1 MTARDLI
8 GLGISFAYPVLL
20 LGLAEGIRRWS
31 GYPQDF
37 TRKLIHIGAGMW
49 VFAVLWLFDTW
60 YIGLIPFA
68 TFILLNYIFYRYRL
82 LKAMDTSESTPGTV
96 YFALSITLLFLVL
109 WRTDSPDDRSYVA
122 AAGAMAMTWGDS
134 MASIVGRR
142 WGRHHYT
149 IAGSRR
155 SWEGSAAMLLA
166 AGVSMFLTLML
177 VPGSALSPYTLSLD
191 AGVAIAAAVSGA
203 LAATMVEGI
212 SPAGTDNLSVPL
224 LAGAV
229 VLAVTSLL

>member
-20 LGLAEGIRRWS
+20 LGLAESIRRWL
-31 GYPQDF
+31 GFAQDF
-37 TRKLIHIGAGMW
+37 TRKIIHIGAGMW

-60 YIGLIPFA
+60 YIGIIPFA
-68 TFILLNYIFYRYRL
+68 AFILLNYIFYRYRL
-82 LKAMDTSESTPGTV
+82 FKAMDSGDSTPGTV
-96 YFALSITLLFLVL
+96 YFALSITLLFLAL

-134 MASIVGRR
+134 MASIIGRR

-149 IAGSRR
+149 IAGSQR
-155 SWEGSAAMLLA
+155 SWEGSAALFLA
-166 AGVSMFLTLML
+166 AGVSMFLTLLL
-177 VPGSALSPYTLSLD
+177 VPGSALSPYTLSPGI
-191 AGVAIAAAVSGA
+191 GVALVAALSGA
-203 LAATMVEGI
+203 LAAALAEGV

-224 LAGAV
+224 VAGGV
-229 VLAVTSLL
+229 VLAVMMLM